1 MKKIIL
7 VIIVIIILTATIS
20 TLTSCSQ
27 AEKVNSNLTLQ
38 ADNFNIEREVTA
50 INGITGEIL
59 FQMRGRLSITADRED
74 NQLEIIVEH
83 SNGVYRKHFI
93 GLSDNTAYVVED
105 LGEAKVDKYGYEL
118 NFNPKFLK
126 AFKPVIVD

>member
-1 MKKIIL
+1 MKSKIIL
-7 VIIVIIILTATIS
+7 ILGILTLAIIVSA
-20 TLTSCSQ
+20 CQQ
-27 AEKVNSNLTLQ
+27 ADKVNRNLTLQ

-59 FQMRGRLSITADRED
+59 FQMRGRLSIKADRAD

-83 SNGVYRKHFI
+83 SNGVFRKHFI

-126 AFKPVIVD
+126 AFKPVILD